1 MTAPL
6 PFQAPGA
13 TPPTIPSASVLR
25 RVSPTLEIAWRQLSY
40 HRTKLAVASAGVL
53 VAVMLMLVQLGIR
66 EGALENSISIARRVQ
81 ADLVVTS
88 PRTRTIFQ
96 SAQFPRRLLYR
107 LQGHSAVQHVQ
118 EMYMGQARWRNP
130 WQHNEHPISVFGIDP
145 RSPLIDFPGYSDRAD
160 ELLLA
165 DRLIFDRNN
174 RTSYGPVREQLAASG
189 PFETEINHR
198 RVQIIGAIPVGISIV
213 SDGNLFLAPHNFQRL
228 FPDRS
233 PGAIDLGLVQLRPG
247 ENPELV
253 RRELLSLLGRE
264 CRLLT
269 RQELID
275 AETRFVQDSA
285 PIDFIFGMGAVVGFF
300 IGFVVVY
307 QILYT
312 EVINHLPQFAT
323 LKAMGFSDGT
333 LLRIVYWQG
342 FILSVLGYLPGY
354 LMALWLYQ
362 IATRAIQMP
371 FSMTWQ
377 RATLVFSLTLLMCLL
392 SATIAL
398 QKVRRVDPADVF

>member
-1 MTAPL
+1 MSTSSRFTLRTESLAAAPETTWL
-6 PFQAPGA
+6 RGLS
-13 TPPTIPSASVLR
+13 PS
-25 RVSPTLEIAWRQLSY
+25 LELAWRQLSY
-40 HRTKLAVASAGVL
+40 QRTKLVVASAGVL

-96 SAQFPRRLLYR
+96 SAQFPRRLLFR
-107 LQGHSAVQHVQ
+107 LKGHPAVEQVQ
-118 EMYMGQARWRNP
+118 ELYMGQGRWRNP
-130 WQHNEHPISVFGIDP
+130 WAHNEHPISVFGIDP
-145 RSPLIDFPGYSDRAD
+145 RSPLIDFPGYASRAD

-165 DRLIFDRNN
+165 DRLVFDRNN
-174 RTSYGPVREQLAASG
+174 RTSYGPVREQLDTAG
-189 PFETEINHR
+189 PFETEINHH
-198 RVQIIGAIPVGISIV
+198 RVRVIDAIPVGISIV

-233 PGAIDLGLVQLRPG
+233 PGAIDLGLVRLQPG
-247 ENPELV
+247 CDRETV
-253 RRELLSLLGRE
+253 RRELLPLLGRE

-269 RQELID
+269 REELI
-275 AETRFVQDSA
+275 ASETRFVQESA

-312 EVINHLPQFAT
+312 EVLNHLPQFAT
-323 LKAMGFSDGT
+323 LKAMGFADAS

-342 FILSVLGYLPGY
+342 LILSVLGYIPGF

-362 IATRAIQMP
+362 IATKAIQMP
-371 FSMTWQ
+371 FTMTWE
-377 RATLVFSLTLLMCLL
+377 RALLVFSLTLLMCLL